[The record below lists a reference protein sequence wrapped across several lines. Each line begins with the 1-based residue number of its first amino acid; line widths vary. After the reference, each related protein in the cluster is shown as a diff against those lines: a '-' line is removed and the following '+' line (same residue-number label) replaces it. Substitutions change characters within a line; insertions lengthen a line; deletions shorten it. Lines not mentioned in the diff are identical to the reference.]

1 MELLQDI
8 EKNFKDDKNAS
19 LQIGQIP
26 EYLIY
31 YKMLKMGIP
40 KDAIKQKMTLIGLD
54 TRYIDYPETTPYITF
69 IHYISNPHLG
79 PYVKTNSTTNTISNS
94 ISNATATT
102 TPNSNTINNSILQF
116 RPNIQLNLL
125 NNIKSGE
132 IKLKKVNTNDI
143 NKDKSNDKNNDKLL
157 SSLSNNNKNL
167 KVPSLGDIQG
177 ALSKLKKINIENE
190 SDI

>member
-1 MELLQDI
+1 
-8 EKNFKDDKNAS
+8 
-19 LQIGQIP
+19 
-26 EYLIY
+26 
-31 YKMLKMGIP
+31 MLKMGIP

-79 PYVKTNSTTNTISNS
+79 PYVKTNDTSNALSNTTPNTTIHINTTSTTS
-94 ISNATATT
+94 ISN
-102 TPNSNTINNSILQF
+102 NILQL

-143 NKDKSNDKNNDKLL
+143 NNDKANANANAKANDKLL
-157 SSLSNNNKNL
+157 SSLSNNSKNL